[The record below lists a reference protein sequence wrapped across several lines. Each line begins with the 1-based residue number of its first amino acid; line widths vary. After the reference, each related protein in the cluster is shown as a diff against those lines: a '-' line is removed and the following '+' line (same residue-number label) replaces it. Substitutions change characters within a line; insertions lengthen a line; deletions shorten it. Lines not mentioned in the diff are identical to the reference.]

1 MMNINFLPKRWTA
14 VVLMSFVMFGS
25 AQAAVDPNF
34 YIFLCFGQSNM
45 EGAARPEAE
54 DLKSPGPRFLL
65 MPAVDDAQR
74 GRTMGK
80 WCEAAAPLCRPNTGL
95 TPADWFGRTLIETL
109 PDNMSSR
116 VC

>member
-1 MMNINFLPKRWTA
+1 
-14 VVLMSFVMFGS
+14 
-25 AQAAVDPNF
+25 
-34 YIFLCFGQSNM
+34 M

-109 PDNMSSR
+109 PDNIRVGVIRGLHARPDSR
-116 VC
+116 ICEDGTGMDEGYA